1 MNKASWETKGFI
13 WFIMLALAVIIGVST
28 MIGWKVG
35 VLAVVVFLILGDLYM
50 EIVTRFWAEI
60 AFKKMMSGEI
70 SVKELFCGERG
81 RRLLIEAIK
90 DFFRYTIGY
99 KLKKSIFG
107 EAEAKP
113 LFNLKISREYDGLID
128 WREGFLR
135 SFERDIDIWHETIKA
150 AKQIIGWDVHVDA
163 RGRLWPGRI
172 ERLPARKASLNVPE
186 NRSYLFLLWDAFNKG
201 KALNR
206 YEMSPHIYVEADEA
220 AGLRAEIYQIYFDG
234 HRAYLYEID
243 RNATEAKEMRQ
254 LVKKLA

>member
-128 WREGFLR
+128 WREG
-135 SFERDIDIWHETIKA
+135 
-150 AKQIIGWDVHVDA
+150 
-163 RGRLWPGRI
+163 
-172 ERLPARKASLNVPE
+172 
-186 NRSYLFLLWDAFNKG
+186 
-201 KALNR
+201 
-206 YEMSPHIYVEADEA
+206 
-220 AGLRAEIYQIYFDG
+220 
-234 HRAYLYEID
+234 
-243 RNATEAKEMRQ
+243 
-254 LVKKLA
+254 